1 MISWETV
8 GVSAAIT
15 LIFAV
20 AILLVI
26 RKSSKFDTEY
36 MNSISVQNLDKIFD
50 ERMERR
56 NENAD
61 IRDEIHELVR
71 QIECKYNPKFARL
84 EGEIFEEMQLRIKDD
99 MELNASID
107 NNRARLDWAVERID
121 DLAKSVEQPE
131 KKGNEND

>member
-8 GVSAAIT
+8 GVSAFIT

-20 AILLVI
+20 AILLII
-26 RKSSKFDTEY
+26 RKSDRINTEY
-36 MNSISVQNLDKIFD
+36 TNSISVQNLDKIFD
-50 ERMERR
+50 ERMERG

-84 EGEIFEEMQLRIKDD
+84 EGEIFEEMLLRIKDD

-107 NNRARLDWAVERID
+107 NNRARLDWAVKRID